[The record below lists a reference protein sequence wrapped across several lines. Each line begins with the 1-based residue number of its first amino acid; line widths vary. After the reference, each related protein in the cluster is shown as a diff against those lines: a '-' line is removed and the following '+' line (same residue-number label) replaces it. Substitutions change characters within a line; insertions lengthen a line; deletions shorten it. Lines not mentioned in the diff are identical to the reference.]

1 MFAASLRAKESALER
16 LSSTE
21 QEPKAL
27 AQSAR
32 VELMLE
38 EEAEADTSKM
48 AAAADTLL
56 ADAEAAAAAARQR
69 LTGKLAEVR
78 KTIVVAAETAA
89 DAAETAAE
97 MADDWLAL
105 LG

>member
-1 MFAASLRAKESALER
+1 M
-16 LSSTE
+16 
-21 QEPKAL
+21 AL

-38 EEAEADTSKM
+38 ELKVEADMSKM

-56 ADAEAAAAAARQR
+56 ADAEAAAAARQR

-78 KTIVVAAETAA
+78 KMIVVAAETAA
-89 DAAETAAE
+89 AAAETAAE
-97 MADDWLAL
+97 MADDLLAL

>member
-1 MFAASLRAKESALER
+1 MER

-21 QEPKAL
+21 HELMAL

-56 ADAEAAAAAARQR
+56 ADAEAAAAARQR
-69 LTGKLAEVR
+69 LTGKWAVER
-78 KTIVVAAETAA
+78 RTPVAAETAA

>member
-1 MFAASLRAKESALER
+1 MEH

-38 EEAEADTSKM
+38 EEAEADMPKM
-48 AAAADTLL
+48 AVAADTLL
-56 ADAEAAAAAARQR
+56 ADAEAAAAARRR
-69 LTGKLAEVR
+69 LTGKLAEER

>member
-1 MFAASLRAKESALER
+1 MFSASLRAKELASER
-16 LSSTE
+16 PSSTE
-21 QEPKAL
+21 HEPKAL

-56 ADAEAAAAAARQR
+56 ADAEAAAAARQR
-69 LTGKLAEVR
+69 LTGKLAVER
-78 KTIVVAAETAA
+78 RTTVAAETAA

-97 MADDWLAL
+97 MADDLLAL

>member
-21 QEPKAL
+21 QELKAL

-69 LTGKLAEVR
+69 LTGKLAVER
-78 KTIVVAAETAA
+78 RTTVAAETAA

>member
-1 MFAASLRAKESALER
+1 MER

-38 EEAEADTSKM
+38 EEAEADMPKT
-48 AAAADTLL
+48 AAAAGTLL
-56 ADAEAAAAAARQR
+56 ADAEAAAAARQR
-69 LTGKLAEVR
+69 LTGKLAVER
-78 KTIVVAAETAA
+78 RTTVAAETAA

>member
-1 MFAASLRAKESALER
+1 M
-16 LSSTE
+16 
-21 QEPKAL
+21 AL

-38 EEAEADTSKM
+38 ELKVEADMSKM

-56 ADAEAAAAAARQR
+56 ADAEAAARQR
-69 LTGKLAEVR
+69 LTGKLAVER
-78 KTIVVAAETAA
+78 RTTVAAETAA

>member
-21 QEPKAL
+21 QELQAL

-32 VELMLE
+32 GELMLE
-38 EEAEADTSKM
+38 ELKVEADMSKM

-56 ADAEAAAAAARQR
+56 ADAEAAAAARRR
-69 LTGKLAEVR
+69 LTGKLAEER